1 MIDETRRIYIVSAEK
16 TNEFKLYALLILFM
30 KMRERPKA
38 LRGERY
44 IAACHCFEMI
54 DGTMTLA
61 LALGDVV
68 PRATGMR
75 DACSTTNEGERG

>member
-16 TNEFKLYALLILFM
+16 TNEFGVSALLILFM
-30 KMRERPKA
+30 KMRERPK
-38 LRGERY
+38 RCGERY
-44 IAACHCFEMI
+44 IAPCHCSEMI

-68 PRATGMR
+68 PACQR
-75 DACSTTNEGERG
+75 DEGCL